1 MQSTEMKLS
10 ALMESHL
17 GGSVGKSPLCS
28 LWESMKP
35 AKGNS
40 SSLMCRLLNEELQAN
55 YKMLQTVKGDYRA
68 HAQELLGCT
77 KGNPEWFQVLPS
89 FWPRFFWS
97 EWVRIDAWIQART
110 DQMVSLTTLSSGYQ
124 GNNFHLYRSYIFLTN
139 ILLNCFS
146 GVGS

>member
-17 GGSVGKSPLCS
+17 GDSVGKSPLCS

-110 DQMVSLTTLSSGYQ
+110 DRSTQ
-124 GNNFHLYRSYIFLTN
+124 GVYGVLIN
-139 ILLNCFS
+139 ILNPPIVQRSKLSEMGFGLRS
-146 GVGS
+146 I